1 MRLLIFSFLTIL
13 SASPVWAADITLPEV
28 LQGALRHHPDL
39 VSVERGYAD
48 RLADALETTS
58 TQNPDVQLDV
68 KKGTNSGD
76 TTTSFEVTQP
86 LKISSFRSRPAYAAA
101 LREQANTEQKAAV
114 FAVLNSVTAQYA
126 GAWILQERQQYLR
139 SIIAKAKTVAAVAR
153 QASDKGELPASELSI
168 LEAQNAELEQQILRL
183 QSDFETAT
191 ATLER
196 VTGIPSIQLVAR
208 PDFVAIP
215 KDSNAILDIAS
226 RNTNARS
233 IIQSQL
239 SAANARL
246 NAAQDDAAYPEFAPR
261 LLWDRNLDQRQDE
274 LGIGIALKI
283 PLWNRNEAEVS
294 RAQAQQAASRNAL
307 SRLNLEQELVS
318 KHKRAVFL
326 AEQQQAY
333 QKTVLP
339 KYQRSYDL
347 TEKMFRSGQTSLL
360 TVWQIQRE
368 MLVTQEKTLE
378 LMSDAITARLDLEAA
393 IGGKIE
399 EME

>member
-48 RLADALETTS
+48 RLADALETTI
-58 TQNPDVQLDV
+58 TQNPDVQLDI
-68 KKGTNSGD
+68 KKGSNGGD
-76 TTTSFEVTQP
+76 TNTSFEVTQP
-86 LKISSFRSRPAYAAA
+86 LKVSSFRSRPAYAAA
-101 LREQANTEQKAAV
+101 LREQASTQQKVAV
-114 FAVLNSVTAQYA
+114 FAMLNGVTAQYA
-126 GAWILQERQQYLR
+126 SAWILQERQQYLR
-139 SIIAKAKTVAAVAR
+139 SIIAKAKAVAAVAR

-183 QSDFETAT
+183 QSDFETVT

-196 VTGIPSIQLVAR
+196 VTGLPNIRHVAR
-208 PDFVAIP
+208 PDFVALP
-215 KDSNAILDIAS
+215 KDSNTILDAAN
-226 RNTNARS
+226 RNTNAHS

-246 NAAQDDAAYPEFAPR
+246 SAAQDDAAYPEFAPR

-347 TEKMFRSGQTSLL
+347 TEKMFRSGQSSLL